1 MSVADFIS
9 NALKNQYNKLFC
21 PRLFDI
27 PAQCVTTC
35 SITEA
40 V

>member
-1 MSVADFIS
+1 MSGADFIS
-9 NALKNQYNKLFC
+9 NASKNQYNEVFC
-21 PRLFDI
+21 PRPFDI